1 MAIRR
6 LCTILA
12 VLIVLG
18 FCLPGIKAQK
28 STKPLTK
35 EDVLELLTGDV
46 PPERVAAIVR
56 ERGVS
61 FKLTREVEGQIQQA
75 GGNDELLKAIRE
87 FGPKPPAAP
96 ASKTKPVTTEPP
108 AAPPLLMI
116 EATPGGASVY
126 VDDEPVGTTSSEG
139 RLKLSTLSPGAH
151 QVRLASQGFQDHE
164 ETVQLTPGE
173 TTRVATNLVAAATA
187 PVQAPAQPA
196 APVTGP
202 TATPSG
208 APAYLGVR
216 PAAQQPVGSKGVVIS
231 DVAPGGPADQAGL
244 RPNDTITSIGGRQVR
259 TLRDLE
265 TAIASHQAGETVE
278 VTWSSGNTVI
288 TTSIQL
294 SARPTSAPVQGS
306 HPAGEKRQ

>member
-18 FCLPGIKAQK
+18 FCLPGMRAQK
-28 STKPLTK
+28 GSKPLAK

-75 GGNDELLKAIRE
+75 GGNEELLKAIRE
-87 FGPKPPAAP
+87 FGPKPPGSP
-96 ASKTKPVTTEPP
+96 ASKTKPATTESP
-108 AAPPLLMI
+108 AAPAVLMI
-116 EATPGGASVY
+116 EATPGGARVY
-126 VDDEPVGTTSSEG
+126 IDDEPVGTTSPEG

-151 QVRLASQGFQDHE
+151 QVRLASRGFQDHE
-164 ETVQLTPGE
+164 ETLQLTSGE
-173 TTRVATNLVAAATA
+173 TTRVATNLVAAPA
-187 PVQAPAQPA
+187 PAQTLAQPA

-202 TATPSG
+202 TATASG
-208 APAYLGVR
+208 ALAYLGVR
-216 PAAQQPVGSKGVVIS
+216 PAAQQPVGGKGVVIS
-231 DVAPGGPADQAGL
+231 DVAPGGPADRAGL
-244 RPNDTITSIGGRQVR
+244 RPNDTITSIGGREVR
-259 TLRDLE
+259 TLQDLQA
-265 TAIASHQAGETVE
+265 AIASHQAGETVE

-294 SARPTSAPVQGS
+294 SVRPASAPAQGS